1 MVRLF
6 YRLVT
11 VVSCYFLK
19 CERSRFIFLLEAD
32 LRMFSPDT
40 FLCLQ
45 QLDTMRSHKT
55 VEPSQQPEMLSL
67 VYVS

>member
-40 FLCLQ
+40 FFPCAILGK
-45 QLDTMRSHKT
+45 RG
-55 VEPSQQPEMLSL
+55 ERPW
-67 VYVS
+67 VSRIVVSFY